1 MTSAARAPAGFTLLE
16 LAIVLLVLGL
26 VLAGGLTPLA
36 MQLEARDRANTDS
49 RLLAAREALLGFAG
63 SHGRLPC
70 PDADGDGRADPP
82 FEPARKGSA
91 SCLRTQGFLPWAEL
105 GITGRDAWG
114 HPLGYVVTAPRF
126 TWPDSDGLC
135 NGNSSDELDL
145 CAQGTLVLRT
155 RGDDP
160 QTQTVLEGKAE
171 QVMADGVPAVVLSYG
186 PQGNPDSSIGGAQ
199 PAPIG
204 ADERDNQDGDAR
216 FVLRGPARG
225 EPTCLDGP
233 DETLPLCTFDDQ
245 GLWLPLVVLQER
257 LVAARRLP

>member
-1 MTSAARAPAGFTLLE
+1 MNSAARASAGFTLLE

-36 MQLEARDRANTDS
+36 TQLEARDRASTDS
-49 RLLAAREALLGFAG
+49 RLSAARDALLGFAA

-70 PDADGDGRADPP
+70 PDADGDGRADPA
-82 FEPARKGSA
+82 FDPARKASA
-91 SCLRTQGFLPWAEL
+91 SCLRPAGFLPWAEL
-105 GITGRDAWG
+105 GIPGRDAWDRS
-114 HPLGYVVTAPRF
+114 LGYVVTAPRF

-145 CAQGTLVLRT
+145 CAQGTLVLHT

-171 QVMADGVPAVVLSYG
+171 LVMADGVPAVLWSQG
-186 PQGNPDSSIGGAQ
+186 RNGNPDSSIGGAQ
-199 PAPIG
+199 PAPVG
-204 ADERDNQDGDAR
+204 ADERDNQDGDTR
-216 FVLRGPARG
+216 FVLRGPAVG
-225 EPTCLDGP
+225 GPACLDDR
-233 DETLPLCTFDDQ
+233 DETLPLCAFDDQ
-245 GLWLPLVVLQER
+245 GLWLPLGVLQER